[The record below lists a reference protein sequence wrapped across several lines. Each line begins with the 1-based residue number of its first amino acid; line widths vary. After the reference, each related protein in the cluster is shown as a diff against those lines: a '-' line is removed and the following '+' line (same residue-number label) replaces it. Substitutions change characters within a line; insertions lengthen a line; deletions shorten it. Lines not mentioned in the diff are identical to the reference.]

1 MCSQLVL
8 AGTKT
13 QFAKE
18 AQFYAAALGDADTGL
33 PPVSAALRPYLS
45 QHPSVVIDADQ
56 MPFDIEPILDDG
68 EHRRIQEL
76 EAEIDVLWR
85 FVVPPT
91 AREVF
96 ENFLTQVAAHR
107 VSLCGAVGTGAVFG

>member
-33 PPVSAALRPYLS
+33 SPVSAALRPYLS

-68 EHRRIQEL
+68 EHRRIQ
-76 EAEIDVLWR
+76 
-85 FVVPPT
+85 
-91 AREVF
+91 
-96 ENFLTQVAAHR
+96 
-107 VSLCGAVGTGAVFG
+107 